1 METKN
6 NEEMITVNG
15 GCFPISWVRKFFNIE
30 TADIKDEAVTEA
42 KLDPTL
48 VSEIQ
53 QALKGLEITGD
64 DSSGKITVTTTA
76 GDSIDKALPVA
87 NAKRAG
93 LMSGSDYAKVQQS
106 VNGVDVSVGTGSG
119 TITVTQN
126 NGTSTKKTVP
136 AATNS
141 AAGLMSAEDKT
152 ALGLSFSMGSKTADA
167 DKVSLVLTKNDGD
180 IAVVDIDKATE
191 EKAGVMS
198 AEDKTKLDKSVKS
211 ITPAS
216 TAENVT
222 LTTTNNTGGKST
234 VGLGAATTSA
244 AGVMTATDKTNLEN
258 VKDINS
264 KAIGNTPFIKN
275 ASSSGDIY
283 FSAYTVDGTKQD
295 VSKHLITIPLAKAYD
310 GADYSGVMS
319 GADKVKLDGIES
331 GANKYVLPSATDTK
345 IGGVK
350 ISSVSGS
357 DTGTAV
363 SQYGVSHI
371 LESYAKT
378 AAVPSSGS
386 VSPTATEAS
395 IEFNAGSTNLFKVSV
410 PAATT
415 SAAGAMTATDKQ
427 QLNNSV
433 SELGLQQG
441 AAQVDISVTK
451 TDGSHV
457 TKTLPGATTDL
468 AGMMTATDKANL
480 YAAVKSVSGV
490 LYGDKIA
497 TKYTKTDGS
506 SVELQIPA
514 ATTAAAG
521 AMSAT
526 DKTNLDALKA
536 TVSTMWANILV
547 SEDTRLKFD
556 GEWYDVKK
564 NVPFIIRDWK
574 TFEGSELNGD
584 AQGKFRRFDIHYNG
598 LAKVN
603 RFFVCENVD
612 SKPSIPS
619 LDVSCWDTSDM
630 TSAGYMF
637 CKLANVQSL
646 DVAGFDT
653 SKVENMGGMFVDCAS
668 LKSIAVGS
676 WDVSNVKFMDNMFR
690 GCSSLEELEGAE
702 YWSTGNA
709 ETMGQMF
716 DGCSSLKSVNAS
728 DWHATSKLY
737 NMGGMFHGC
746 ASLTDLTFGD
756 NFNTSGVKYMD
767 NMFNGCSSL
776 KALDLSSFQTQSV
789 ETMSDMFKDC
799 SSLESLKLGEDF
811 GKMKNS
817 VGTLDLSPLTKWTDE
832 TVQTLLTLFDRAS
845 HSYGDITIKLSA
857 QTYAVLT
864 TTDIQTLYS
873 RGYSITK

>member
-30 TADIKDEAVTEA
+30 TADIKDGAVTEA

-87 NAKRAG
+87 NAKQAG

-106 VNGVDVSVGTGSG
+106 VNNVDVSVGTGSG

-126 NGTSTKKTVP
+126 NGTSAKKTVP

-141 AAGLMSAEDKT
+141 AAGLMSATDKT
-152 ALGLSFSMGSKTADA
+152 ALGLSFSQGSKTADA
-167 DKVSLVLTKNDGD
+167 EKVSLQLIKNDGN
-180 IAVVDIDKATE
+180 IAVVDIEKATE
-191 EKAGVMS
+191 TTAGVMS

-222 LTTTNNTGGKST
+222 LTTTNNTGGQST
-234 VGLGAATTSA
+234 VGLGAATTATAGVMTATDKQQLGNSVSELGLQQGASQVDISVTKTDGSHVTKTLPGATTDLAGMMTATDKANLNAAVKNVSGVLYGDKLETTYTKTDGSTVKLEVPAATTSA
-244 AGVMTATDKTNLEN
+244 AGVMTAADKTNLEN

-295 VSKHLITIPLAKAYD
+295 VSKPLITIPLAKAYG

-415 SAAGAMTATDKQ
+415 SAAGVMTAADKQ
-427 QLNNSV
+427 AL
-433 SELGLQQG
+433 
-441 AAQVDISVTK
+441 T
-451 TDGSHV
+451 
-457 TKTLPGATTDL
+457 
-468 AGMMTATDKANL
+468 
-480 YAAVKSVSGV
+480 
-490 LYGDKIA
+490 
-497 TKYTKTDGS
+497 
-506 SVELQIPA
+506 A
-514 ATTAAAG
+514 ATEIMYQSITNYLNDYLILCAYKDY
-521 AMSAT
+521 AMSGTYSGISLNTVIPPVITFEALLFH
-526 DKTNLDALKA
+526 LDSSYNAVQDGIIKA
-536 TVSTMWANILV
+536 TVCLSDNPCINWHAV
-547 SEDTRLKFD
+547 SRFSEECKAATLTVAWNKRLRELLLKN
-556 GEWYDVKK
+556 WYGQYAGAVTFI
-564 NVPFIIRDWK
+564 VP
-574 TFEGSELNGD
+574 T
-584 AQGKFRRFDIHYNG
+584 AHQ
-598 LAKVN
+598 
-603 RFFVCENVD
+603 
-612 SKPSIPS
+612 SIVVPQ
-619 LDVSCWDTSDM
+619 TS
-630 TSAGYMF
+630 
-637 CKLANVQSL
+637 
-646 DVAGFDT
+646 
-653 SKVENMGGMFVDCAS
+653 
-668 LKSIAVGS
+668 
-676 WDVSNVKFMDNMFR
+676 
-690 GCSSLEELEGAE
+690 
-702 YWSTGNA
+702 WSTGSP
-709 ETMGQMF
+709 TIT
-716 DGCSSLKSVNAS
+716 AS
-728 DWHATSKLY
+728 WT
-737 NMGGMFHGC
+737 
-746 ASLTDLTFGD
+746 
-756 NFNTSGVKYMD
+756 VP
-767 NMFNGCSSL
+767 
-776 KALDLSSFQTQSV
+776 QSV
-789 ETMSDMFKDC
+789 
-799 SSLESLKLGEDF
+799 
-811 GKMKNS
+811 
-817 VGTLDLSPLTKWTDE
+817 
-832 TVQTLLTLFDRAS
+832 
-845 HSYGDITIKLSA
+845 
-857 QTYAVLT
+857 
-864 TTDIQTLYS
+864 
-873 RGYSITK
+873 

>member
-87 NAKRAG
+87 NAKQAG

-126 NGTSTKKTVP
+126 NGTSAKKTVP

-167 DKVSLVLTKNDGD
+167 DKVSLQLIKNDGN
-180 IAVVDIDKATE
+180 IAVVDIEKATE
-191 EKAGVMS
+191 TTAGVMS

-222 LTTTNNTGGKST
+222 LTTTNNTGGQST
-234 VGLGAATTSA
+234 VGLGAATTAAAGVMTATDKQQLNNSVSELGLQQGASQVDISVTKTDGSHVTKTLPGATTDLAGVMTAADKTNLNAAVKNVSGVLYGDKLETTYTKTDGSTVKLEVPAATTSA
-244 AGVMTATDKTNLEN
+244 AGVMTAADKTNLEN

-295 VSKHLITIPLAKAYD
+295 VSKPLITIPVAKAYN

-415 SAAGAMTATDKQ
+415 SAAGVMTAADKQ
-427 QLNNSV
+427 ALTAATEIMYQSITNYLNDYLV
-433 SELGLQQG
+433 LCAYE
-441 AAQVDISVTK
+441 D
-451 TDGSHV
+451 
-457 TKTLPGATTDL
+457 
-468 AGMMTATDKANL
+468 
-480 YAAVKSVSGV
+480 YAVSGTYSDMSFSTV
-490 LYGDKIA
+490 IPPVITFEALLFHLDSSYNIVQ
-497 TKYTKTDGS
+497 DGT
-506 SVELQIPA
+506 I
-514 ATTAAAG
+514 
-521 AMSAT
+521 
-526 DKTNLDALKA
+526 KA
-536 TVSTMWANILV
+536 TVCLSDNPCINWHAV
-547 SEDTRLKFD
+547 SRISENCKAATLTVAWSKRLRELLLKN
-556 GEWYDVKK
+556 WYGQYAGAVTFI
-564 NVPFIIRDWK
+564 VP
-574 TFEGSELNGD
+574 T
-584 AQGKFRRFDIHYNG
+584 AHQ
-598 LAKVN
+598 
-603 RFFVCENVD
+603 
-612 SKPSIPS
+612 SIVVPQMS
-619 LDVSCWDTSDM
+619 
-630 TSAGYMF
+630 
-637 CKLANVQSL
+637 
-646 DVAGFDT
+646 
-653 SKVENMGGMFVDCAS
+653 
-668 LKSIAVGS
+668 
-676 WDVSNVKFMDNMFR
+676 
-690 GCSSLEELEGAE
+690 
-702 YWSTGNA
+702 WSTG
-709 ETMGQMF
+709 TPTIT
-716 DGCSSLKSVNAS
+716 AS
-728 DWHATSKLY
+728 WT
-737 NMGGMFHGC
+737 
-746 ASLTDLTFGD
+746 
-756 NFNTSGVKYMD
+756 VP
-767 NMFNGCSSL
+767 
-776 KALDLSSFQTQSV
+776 QSV
-789 ETMSDMFKDC
+789 
-799 SSLESLKLGEDF
+799 
-811 GKMKNS
+811 
-817 VGTLDLSPLTKWTDE
+817 
-832 TVQTLLTLFDRAS
+832 
-845 HSYGDITIKLSA
+845 
-857 QTYAVLT
+857 
-864 TTDIQTLYS
+864 
-873 RGYSITK
+873 

>member
-1 METKN
+1 
-6 NEEMITVNG
+6 MITVNG

-126 NGTSTKKTVP
+126 NGTSAKKTVP

-180 IAVVDIDKATE
+180 SVAVDIDKATE
-191 EKAGVMS
+191 TTAGVMS

-234 VGLGAATTSA
+234 VGLGAATTAA
-244 AGVMTATDKTNLEN
+244 AGV
-258 VKDINS
+258 
-264 KAIGNTPFIKN
+264 
-275 ASSSGDIY
+275 
-283 FSAYTVDGTKQD
+283 
-295 VSKHLITIPLAKAYD
+295 
-310 GADYSGVMS
+310 
-319 GADKVKLDGIES
+319 
-331 GANKYVLPSATDTK
+331 
-345 IGGVK
+345 
-350 ISSVSGS
+350 
-357 DTGTAV
+357 
-363 SQYGVSHI
+363 
-371 LESYAKT
+371 
-378 AAVPSSGS
+378 
-386 VSPTATEAS
+386 
-395 IEFNAGSTNLFKVSV
+395 
-410 PAATT
+410 
-415 SAAGAMTATDKQ
+415 MTATDKQ

-451 TDGSHV
+451 TDGS
-457 TKTLPGATTDL
+457 
-468 AGMMTATDKANL
+468 
-480 YAAVKSVSGV
+480 
-490 LYGDKIA
+490 
-497 TKYTKTDGS
+497 

-526 DKTNLDALKA
+526 DKTNLDALKE

-584 AQGKFRRFDIHYNG
+584 AQGKFRRFDIRYNG

-612 SKPSIPS
+612 SKPSISS

-756 NFNTSGVKYMD
+756 NFDTSGVKYMD

-832 TVQTLLTLFDRAS
+832 TVRTLLTLFDRAS

-864 TTDIQTLYS
+864 ATDIQTLYS

>member
-126 NGTSTKKTVP
+126 NGTSAKKTVP

-180 IAVVDIDKATE
+180 SVAVDIDKATE
-191 EKAGVMS
+191 TTAGVMS

-244 AGVMTATDKTNLEN
+244 AGVMSAEDKT
-258 VKDINS
+258 
-264 KAIGNTPFIKN
+264 
-275 ASSSGDIY
+275 
-283 FSAYTVDGTKQD
+283 
-295 VSKHLITIPLAKAYD
+295 
-310 GADYSGVMS
+310 
-319 GADKVKLDGIES
+319 KLDKTLCG
-331 GANKYVLPSATDTK
+331 
-345 IGGVK
+345 
-350 ISSVSGS
+350 VSGS
-357 DTGTAV
+357 
-363 SQYGVSHI
+363 
-371 LESYAKT
+371 LESDKII
-378 AAVPSSGS
+378 
-386 VSPTATEAS
+386 ATYKLTDGTTS
-395 IEFNAGSTNLFKVSV
+395 QMQI

-468 AGMMTATDKANL
+468 AGMMTATDKTNL
-480 YAAVKSVSGV
+480 NAAVKSVSGV

-526 DKTNLDALKA
+526 DKTNLDALKE

-584 AQGKFRRFDIHYNG
+584 AQGKFRRFDIRYNG

-612 SKPSIPS
+612 SKPSISS

-756 NFNTSGVKYMD
+756 NFDTSGVKYMD

-832 TVQTLLTLFDRAS
+832 TVRTLLTLFDRAS

-864 TTDIQTLYS
+864 ATDIQTLYS

>member
-30 TADIKDEAVTEA
+30 TADIKDGAVTEA

-87 NAKRAG
+87 NAKQAG

-126 NGTSTKKTVP
+126 NGTSAKKTVP

-141 AAGLMSAEDKT
+141 AAGLMSATDKT
-152 ALGLSFSMGSKTADA
+152 ALGLSFSQGSKTADA
-167 DKVSLVLTKNDGD
+167 EKVSLQLIKNDGN

-191 EKAGVMS
+191 TTAGVMS
-198 AEDKTKLDKSVKS
+198 AEDKTKLDKTVKS

-222 LTTTNNTGGKST
+222 LTTTNNTGGQST
-234 VGLGAATTSA
+234 VGLGAATTAA
-244 AGVMTATDKTNLEN
+244 AGV
-258 VKDINS
+258 
-264 KAIGNTPFIKN
+264 
-275 ASSSGDIY
+275 
-283 FSAYTVDGTKQD
+283 
-295 VSKHLITIPLAKAYD
+295 
-310 GADYSGVMS
+310 
-319 GADKVKLDGIES
+319 
-331 GANKYVLPSATDTK
+331 
-345 IGGVK
+345 
-350 ISSVSGS
+350 
-357 DTGTAV
+357 
-363 SQYGVSHI
+363 
-371 LESYAKT
+371 
-378 AAVPSSGS
+378 
-386 VSPTATEAS
+386 
-395 IEFNAGSTNLFKVSV
+395 
-410 PAATT
+410 
-415 SAAGAMTATDKQ
+415 MTATDKQ

-441 AAQVDISVTK
+441 ASQVDISVTK

-468 AGMMTATDKANL
+468 AGMMTATDKTNL
-480 YAAVKSVSGV
+480 NAAVKNVSGV
-490 LYGDKIA
+490 LYGDRLE
-497 TKYTKTDGS
+497 TTYTKTDGS
-506 SVELQIPA
+506 TVKLEVPA
-514 ATTAAAG
+514 ATASAAG
-521 AMSAT
+521 VMTAT

-536 TVSTMWANILV
+536 TVSTMWANILI

-556 GEWYDVKK
+556 GVWYDVKK

-584 AQGKFRRFDIHYNG
+584 AQGKFRRFDIRYNG

-637 CKLANVQSL
+637 CKLTNVQSL

-653 SKVENMGGMFVDCAS
+653 SKVENMGAMFVDCAS
-668 LKSIAVGS
+668 LKSLAVGS

-767 NMFNGCSSL
+767 NLFNGCSSL
-776 KALDLSSFQTQSV
+776 KALDLSSFQAQSV
-789 ETMSDMFKDC
+789 ETMGDMFKDC
-799 SSLESLKLGEDF
+799 SSLESLKLGENF
-811 GKMKNS
+811 GKMKKS
-817 VGTLDLSPLTKWTDE
+817 VGTLDLSSLTKWTDE
-832 TVQTLLTLFDRAS
+832 TVQTLLTLFDRSS
-845 HSYGDITIKLSA
+845 HSYGEITIKLSA

-864 TTDIQTLYS
+864 ESDIQTLYS